1 MAEEKKDPIGKD
13 VKGRGIFN
21 ASKVSRKFEV
31 RGWDDKDGNRTV
43 LLLTPGKSTLV
54 PEPVAEYLLSKM
66 PGGKPKFADLIDSDQ
81 VNPEAAAAEKAA
93 TEENKRLS
101 DENAALKAQLA
112 ELSKDDGKKGA
123 KDGKDDGKKGGK

>member
-43 LLLTPGKSTLV
+43 IQLVPGKSTEV
-54 PEPVAEYLLSKM
+54 PEPVAAYLLSKM
-66 PGGKPKFADLIDSDQ
+66 AGGKPKFADLLDSDH
-81 VNPEAAAAEKAA
+81 VNPEAAAAKNAA
-93 TEENKRLS
+93 LEENKRLAA
-101 DENAALKAQLA
+101 ENEALKAQLSEIA
-112 ELSKDDGKKGA
+112 KADDGKKKDDGKKGA
-123 KDGKDDGKKGGK
+123 K